1 MTFDLFLAWRN
12 LRYKDLHY
20 KFLNSILFPRS
31 DTYRAVKLMNV
42 STKPTPPEQLRRFW
56 CICITRST
64 SDIIREMRN
73 KGALH
78 RWNEASAVRRI
89 NQLCLVWVSAS
100 SQFYQSWEKL
110 YERKPI
116 KTFFYSAWDKNLK
129 KSKQKKERK
138 KRCSSWGSRRT
149 DNEIEGGVLI

>member
-12 LRYKDLHY
+12 LKYRDLHY
-20 KFLNSILFPRS
+20 KFLNSLLFPCS
-31 DTYRAVKLMNV
+31 VIHRAVKLMRV
-42 STKPTPPEQLRRFW
+42 STKPTPPEQLWRFW
-56 CICITRST
+56 CICIMRCT

-89 NQLCLVWVSAS
+89 NQLCRLWVSAS

-116 KTFFYSAWDKNLK
+116 KTFFYTVRDKK
-129 KSKQKKERK
+129 IQKIETETRK
-138 KRCSSWGSRRT
+138 KGRK
-149 DNEIEGGVLI
+149 DAPPEALEGLLW